1 MSDPGTSRCAATV
14 AALVMGSLFAAPAL
28 GHSDLTVVNWGGA
41 AARAH
46 MLALV
51 RPFEERHGLRVNMEH
66 YGGDLND
73 VRNQVEA
80 ANVKWDVVDFEY
92 SDLITLCE
100 EGYLE
105 PFDHDTLPPGG
116 DGTPAAEDFVDGS
129 LRDCAVGSIVW
140 ATVYAYSTT
149 AFPDDPPSTIAD
161 FFDSRRYPGKRG
173 LRRDPRGALE
183 WALMADGVAPD
194 DVYPSLSEPEGIERA
209 FAVLDGIR
217 TDLVWWSSGPEPAR
231 LLKEGEVVMS
241 AAWNGRLFRPMTE
254 WNHPIDIVW
263 DGQLWEIELWGIVKG
278 TRHLDTA
285 LEFVRFATDT
295 QRLADSTRYISYG
308 PVRKSANALVPDEMR
323 PHLPT
328 SAENMKNALRYDSLW
343 WAGHL
348 EAMKLRFE
356 QWLTRKGEATE
367 KARF

>member
-1 MSDPGTSRCAATV
+1 MSGSGLSRCAAMA
-14 AALVMGSLFAAPAL
+14 AALAGSLLTGPAL
-28 GHSDLTVVNWGGA
+28 GHTDLTVVNWGGA

-51 RPFEERHGLRVNMEH
+51 RPFEERYGLRVNMEH
-66 YGGDLND
+66 YGGDID
-73 VRNQVEA
+73 EVRNQVEA
-80 ANVKWDVVDFEY
+80 ANAKWDVVDFEY

-100 EGYLE
+100 GGYLE
-105 PFDHDTLPPGG
+105 RIDHRTLPPGD
-116 DGTPAAEDFVDGS
+116 DGTPAAEDFIAGS

-140 ATVYAYSTT
+140 ATVYAYSKT
-149 AFPDDPPSTIAD
+149 AFPEDPPSTIGD

-194 DVYPSLSEPEGIERA
+194 DVYPTLAQPGGVARA
-209 FAVLDGIR
+209 FEMLDGIKK
-217 TDLVWWSSGPEPAR
+217 DLVWWSSGPQPAR
-231 LLKEGEVVMS
+231 MLAAGEVAMS
-241 AAWNGRLFRPMTE
+241 AAWNGRLYRPMTE
-254 WNHPIDIVW
+254 WKQPIDIVW

-285 LEFVRFATDT
+285 LEFLRFATDT
-295 QRLADSTRYISYG
+295 RRLADSARYIPYG
-308 PVRKSANALVPDEMR
+308 PVRKSANALVSDEVR

-328 SAENMKNALRYDSLW
+328 SPENMKNALRYNSVW
-343 WAGHL
+343 WAEHF
-348 EAMKLRFE
+348 EALDLRFE
-356 QWLTRKGEATE
+356 GWLAREGEATE

>member
-1 MSDPGTSRCAATV
+1 MRGPGPSRYAAIAT
-14 AALVMGSLFAAPAL
+14 ALAGSLLAAPAL
-28 GHSDLTVVNWGGA
+28 GHTDLTVVNWGGA

-51 RPFEERHGLRVNMEH
+51 RPFEELHGLTINMMH
-66 YGGDLND
+66 YGGDVND
-73 VRNQVEA
+73 VRAQVEA

-105 PFDHDTLPPGG
+105 RIDHRTLPPGD
-116 DGTPAAEDFVDGS
+116 DGTPAAEDFIDGA

-140 ATVYAYSTT
+140 ATVYAYSKT
-149 AFPDDPPSTIAD
+149 AFPEDPPSTIGD
-161 FFDSRRYPGKRG
+161 FFDAEGYPGKRG

-194 DVYPSLSEPEGIERA
+194 DVYPVLAKSDGVERA
-209 FAVLDGIR
+209 FAVLDRIKK
-217 TDLVWWSSGPEPAR
+217 DLVWWSAGAQPAR
-231 LLKEGEVVMS
+231 FLEEGEVVMS

-285 LEFVRFATDT
+285 LDFVRFATDT

-308 PVRKSANALVPDEMR
+308 PVRKSANALVGDEMR
-323 PHLPT
+323 RHLPT
-328 SAENMKNALRYDSLW
+328 APENMKNALRYNSVW

-348 EAMKLRFE
+348 EALKLRFE
-356 QWLTRKGEATE
+356 SWLARTGEATE

>member
-1 MSDPGTSRCAATV
+1 MSGPALSRCAALA
-14 AALVMGSLFAAPAL
+14 AALLGLLLAAPASS
-28 GHSDLTVVNWGGA
+28 HEDLTVVNWGGA

-51 RPFEERHGLRVNMEH
+51 RPFEERYGLTVNMEH
-66 YGGDLND
+66 YGGDLDD
-73 VRNQVEA
+73 VRDQVEA

-92 SDLITLCE
+92 SDLITLCD

-105 PFDHDTLPPGG
+105 PIDHRTLPPGD
-116 DGTPAAEDFVDGS
+116 DGTPASEDFIDGA
-129 LRDCAVGSIVW
+129 LRDCGVGSIVW
-140 ATVYAYSTT
+140 ATVYAYSRT
-149 AFPDDPPSTIAD
+149 AFPESPPSTIGD
-161 FFDSRRYPGKRG
+161 FFDARGYPGKRG

-194 DVYPSLSEPEGIERA
+194 DVYPTLAQPDGVDRA
-209 FAVLDGIR
+209 FDVLDGIR
-217 TDLVWWSSGPEPAR
+217 NDLVWWSSGPQPAR
-231 LLKEGEVVMS
+231 MLEEGEVVMS

-278 TRHLDTA
+278 TRHLANA
-285 LEFVRFATDT
+285 LQFVRFATDT

-308 PVRKSANALVPDEMR
+308 PVRVSANALVSDDMR

-328 SAENMKNALRYDSLW
+328 TPENMKNALRYDSVW
-343 WAGHL
+343 WAEHH

-356 QWLTRKGEATE
+356 SWLASGGEATE

>member
-1 MSDPGTSRCAATV
+1 MSGPAISRCAALA
-14 AALVMGSLFAAPAL
+14 AALLGLLLAAPASS
-28 GHSDLTVVNWGGA
+28 HEDLTVVNWGGA

-51 RPFEERHGLRVNMEH
+51 RPFEERYGLTVNMEH
-66 YGGDLND
+66 YGGDLD
-73 VRNQVEA
+73 DIRNQVEA

-92 SDLITLCE
+92 SDLITLCD

-105 PFDHDTLPPGG
+105 PIDHRTLPPGG
-116 DGTPAAEDFVDGS
+116 DGTPASEDFIDGA

-140 ATVYAYSTT
+140 ATVYAYSKT
-149 AFPDDPPSTIAD
+149 AFPESPPSTIGD
-161 FFDSRRYPGKRG
+161 FFDSRGYPGKRG

-194 DVYPSLSEPEGIERA
+194 DVYPALAEPDGVDRA
-209 FAVLDGIR
+209 FDVLDGIR
-217 TDLVWWSSGPEPAR
+217 NDLVWWSSGPQPAR
-231 LLKEGEVVMS
+231 MLEQGEVVMS

-278 TRHLDTA
+278 TRHLANA

-308 PVRKSANALVPDEMR
+308 PVRVSANAMVSDDMR

-328 SAENMKNALRYDSLW
+328 TPENMKNALRYDSVW
-343 WAGHL
+343 WAEHH

-356 QWLTRKGEATE
+356 SWLASGGEATE

>member
-1 MSDPGTSRCAATV
+1 MSGPAISRR
-14 AALVMGSLFAAPAL
+14 AALAAALLGLLLAAPASS
-28 GHSDLTVVNWGGA
+28 HEDLTVVNWGGA

-51 RPFEERHGLRVNMEH
+51 RPFEERYGLTVNMEH
-66 YGGDLND
+66 YGGDLD
-73 VRNQVEA
+73 DIRDQVEA

-92 SDLITLCE
+92 SDLITLCD

-105 PFDHDTLPPGG
+105 PIDHRTLPPGD
-116 DGTPAAEDFVDGS
+116 DGTPASEDFIDGA

-140 ATVYAYSTT
+140 ATVYAYSKT
-149 AFPDDPPSTIAD
+149 AFPENPPSTIGD
-161 FFDSRRYPGKRG
+161 FFDSRGYPGKRG

-183 WALMADGVAPD
+183 WALMADGVVPD
-194 DVYPSLSEPEGIERA
+194 DVYPTLAQPNGVDRA
-209 FAVLDGIR
+209 FDVLDEIR
-217 TDLVWWSSGPEPAR
+217 NDLVWWSSGPQPAR
-231 LLKEGEVVMS
+231 MLQEGEVVMS

-254 WNHPIDIVW
+254 WKHPIDIVW
-263 DGQLWEIELWGIVKG
+263 DGQLWEIELWGIVRG
-278 TRHLDTA
+278 TRHLANA

-295 QRLADSTRYISYG
+295 RRLADSTRYISYG
-308 PVRKSANALVPDEMR
+308 PVRVSANAMVSADMR

-328 SAENMKNALRYDSLW
+328 TPENMKNALRYDSVW
-343 WAGHL
+343 WSEHH

-356 QWLTRKGEATE
+356 SWLASGGEATE